1 MAGDPEKD
9 RARVAGST
17 PAPSRQSA
25 IRLGK
30 GRRMSL
36 KEIVLDGV
44 AYVRADQVSTE
55 ATEKQ
60 IVIGQRGWVFVG
72 DVSEDGD
79 DIVIGNAQNIRVWG
93 TTKGLG
99 ELAAGPTSSTKYD
112 PYGVVRLP
120 KLSVVARIN
129 VTEGAWS

>member
-1 MAGDPEKD
+1 
-9 RARVAGST
+9 
-17 PAPSRQSA
+17 
-25 IRLGK
+25 
-30 GRRMSL
+30 MSL
-36 KEIVLDGV
+36 KEITLDGV
-44 AYVRADQVSTE
+44 AYVRADQVCTE

-60 IVIGQRGWVFVG
+60 IVVGQRGWVFVG

-79 DIVIGNAQNIRVWG
+79 DIVIGNAQNIRRWG

-99 ELAAGPTSSTKYD
+99 QLANGPLADTKYD

-129 VTEGAWS
+129 VAEGAWS

>member
-1 MAGDPEKD
+1 
-9 RARVAGST
+9 
-17 PAPSRQSA
+17 
-25 IRLGK
+25 
-30 GRRMSL
+30 MSL
-36 KEIVLDGV
+36 KEITLDGV

-60 IVIGQRGWVFVG
+60 IVVGQRGWVFVG

-93 TTKGLG
+93 TEKGLG
-99 ELAAGPTSSTKYD
+99 QLTGGPTSKTKYD

-129 VTEGAWS
+129 VAKGAWS